1 MNEKYNAY
9 VRSVADYFI
18 EEMKKGTAPW
28 QQDWDN
34 AANVVPV
41 SAVTDA
47 PYRGT
52 NALLLMAVRMSQ
64 GYGDN
69 RWLTF
74 RQVQELGGKVKKG
87 EHGTKCI
94 FWKHLVEK
102 DEKDEDKTVERL
114 IPCPFVVFNSEQ
126 CENLNL
132 KKFETPVH
140 EWTPLEA
147 AERIL
152 DKSGAKIKEIKQNQ
166 SYYVPALDK
175 IVLPLRTQFKDAEGF
190 YATALHELGHW
201 TGHSSRLNRPIL
213 NKFGT
218 PDYAREELR
227 AEISSMMVCGS
238 LGIKHKAQNSAAYVS
253 NWIDVLKKDP
263 KELFRACADAEKIK
277 DYLFGIDK
285 SLGLTAEPP
294 VKKDKSPDN
303 KEAKAALQTAALQ
316 TYKDL
321 PNYQQKY
328 IQSSMLNY
336 LTQPLSNPYQFQKP
350 SQKIR
355 SIDIE
360 R

>member
-18 EEMKKGTAPW
+18 EEMKKSTAPW

-34 AANVVPV
+34 AVNVVPV
-41 SAVTDA
+41 SAVTEA

-126 CENLNL
+126 CDNLNL

-147 AERIL
+147 AEGIL
-152 DKSGAKIKEIKQNQ
+152 DKSGAKIEEIEQNQ

-175 IVLPLRTQFKDAEGF
+175 IVLPLRTQFKDAEF
-190 YATALHELGHW
+190 
-201 TGHSSRLNRPIL
+201 S
-213 NKFGT
+213 
-218 PDYAREELR
+218 D
-227 AEISSMMVCGS
+227 
-238 LGIKHKAQNSAAYVS
+238 AAV
-253 NWIDVLKKDP
+253 
-263 KELFRACADAEKIK
+263 
-277 DYLFGIDK
+277 
-285 SLGLTAEPP
+285 
-294 VKKDKSPDN
+294 
-303 KEAKAALQTAALQ
+303 
-316 TYKDL
+316 
-321 PNYQQKY
+321 
-328 IQSSMLNY
+328 IQSVPISK
-336 LTQPLSNPYQFQKP
+336 TITKIP
-350 SQKIR
+350 SH
-355 SIDIE
+355 
-360 R
+360 

>member
-28 QQDWDN
+28 QHDWDN

-94 FWKHLVEK
+94 FWKHLEEK

-126 CENLNL
+126 CENLKL
-132 KKFETPVH
+132 KKFETPEH

-152 DKSGAKIKEIKQNQ
+152 DKSGAK
-166 SYYVPALDK
+166 
-175 IVLPLRTQFKDAEGF
+175 T
-190 YATALHELGHW
+190 
-201 TGHSSRLNRPIL
+201 
-213 NKFGT
+213 
-218 PDYAREELR
+218 
-227 AEISSMMVCGS
+227 
-238 LGIKHKAQNSAAYVS
+238 
-253 NWIDVLKKDP
+253 
-263 KELFRACADAEKIK
+263 DAEKIK

-294 VKKDKSPDN
+294 AKKDKSPDN
-303 KEAKAALQTAALQ
+303 KEAKAALQTSALQ
-316 TYKDL
+316 TYKEL

-328 IQSSMLNY
+328 IQSSMLNF

-350 SQKIR
+350 SQKSR
-355 SIDIE
+355 VIDIE

>member
-18 EEMKKGTAPW
+18 EEMKKSTAPW

-41 SAVTDA
+41 SAVTEA

-132 KKFETPVH
+132 KKFETPEH
-140 EWTPLEA
+140 E
-147 AERIL
+147 
-152 DKSGAKIKEIKQNQ
+152 
-166 SYYVPALDK
+166 
-175 IVLPLRTQFKDAEGF
+175 
-190 YATALHELGHW
+190 
-201 TGHSSRLNRPIL
+201 
-213 NKFGT
+213 
-218 PDYAREELR
+218 
-227 AEISSMMVCGS
+227 
-238 LGIKHKAQNSAAYVS
+238 
-253 NWIDVLKKDP
+253 
-263 KELFRACADAEKIK
+263 
-277 DYLFGIDK
+277 
-285 SLGLTAEPP
+285 
-294 VKKDKSPDN
+294 
-303 KEAKAALQTAALQ
+303 
-316 TYKDL
+316 
-321 PNYQQKY
+321 
-328 IQSSMLNY
+328 
-336 LTQPLSNPYQFQKP
+336 
-350 SQKIR
+350 
-355 SIDIE
+355 
-360 R
+360 

>member
-28 QQDWDN
+28 QKDWDN

-102 DEKDEDKTVERL
+102 DEKDEGKTVERL

-132 KKFETPVH
+132 KKFETSVH
-140 EWTPLEA
+140 KWL
-147 AERIL
+147 L
-152 DKSGAKIKEIKQNQ
+152 
-166 SYYVPALDK
+166 
-175 IVLPLRTQFKDAEGF
+175 
-190 YATALHELGHW
+190 
-201 TGHSSRLNRPIL
+201 
-213 NKFGT
+213 
-218 PDYAREELR
+218 
-227 AEISSMMVCGS
+227 
-238 LGIKHKAQNSAAYVS
+238 
-253 NWIDVLKKDP
+253 
-263 KELFRACADAEKIK
+263 LF
-277 DYLFGIDK
+277 
-285 SLGLTAEPP
+285 
-294 VKKDKSPDN
+294 
-303 KEAKAALQTAALQ
+303 
-316 TYKDL
+316 
-321 PNYQQKY
+321 
-328 IQSSMLNY
+328 QSSQDRRNQTKSVLLCSGLGQN
-336 LTQPLSNPYQFQKP
+336 
-350 SQKIR
+350 R
-355 SIDIE
+355 SSVENSIQ
-360 R
+360 RCRRFLCNGAA